1 MHTDHPFTEKQD
13 VFQLPDFAAG
23 PYSVICDF
31 DGTVTPFDV
40 TDAILERFARPAWK
54 TIEDEWVRGAIS
66 ARQCMERQIP
76 LIEAPL
82 ERLDAFLDTVPVT
95 GGFVEFVRYSRSK
108 GIPLGIV
115 SDGMDYPIKR
125 ILNRHGLRHV
135 PVVANRMV
143 YREGAY
149 RLEFPYGR
157 EGCAS
162 GVCKCGGAEAV
173 SGDGKTLL
181 IGDGLSDCC
190 LARSASF
197 TLARQGKALHR
208 RCAAEGY
215 PYFTYLDFFDI
226 LEAFGAPLPK
236 PIAAPAAAPAAYGG
250 ELCLWN
256 KSHFEGDCLNL
267 HPSLPQDLR
276 PLSHFTPNLWR
287 MS

>member
-1 MHTDHPFTEKQD
+1 MHTAHPFTEKQD
-13 VFQLPDFAAG
+13 VFAAG

-143 YREGAY
+143 YREGASPWPS
-149 RLEFPYGR
+149 RWTATPCSSETGFPTAVWRARPRSRWPGR
-157 EGCAS
+157 ARPCTA
-162 GVCKCGGAEAV
+162 AV
-173 SGDGKTLL
+173 PPKGIRISPIL
-181 IGDGLSDCC
+181 ISSTSLR
-190 LARSASF
+190 RSAHPCRSPSPRPPRLRLPRAESF
-197 TLARQGKALHR
+197 
-208 RCAAEGY
+208 
-215 PYFTYLDFFDI
+215 
-226 LEAFGAPLPK
+226 AFGTN
-236 PIAAPAAAPAAYGG
+236 PISKGIV
-250 ELCLWN
+250 
-256 KSHFEGDCLNL
+256 
-267 HPSLPQDLR
+267 
-276 PLSHFTPNLWR
+276 
-287 MS
+287 

>member
-1 MHTDHPFTEKQD
+1 
-13 VFQLPDFAAG
+13 
-23 PYSVICDF
+23 
-31 DGTVTPFDV
+31 
-40 TDAILERFARPAWK
+40 
-54 TIEDEWVRGAIS
+54 
-66 ARQCMERQIP
+66 MERQIP

-82 ERLDAFLDTVPVT
+82 ERLDAFLDRVPVT

-162 GVCKCGGAEAV
+162 GVCKCGVAEAV

-236 PIAAPAAAPAAYGG
+236 PIAAPAAAPAA
-250 ELCLWN
+250 
-256 KSHFEGDCLNL
+256 
-267 HPSLPQDLR
+267 
-276 PLSHFTPNLWR
+276 
-287 MS
+287 

>member
-162 GVCKCGGAEAV
+162 GVCKCGVAEAV

-197 TLARQGKALHR
+197 TLARQGKAVVLVLHDLPLALSTADR
-208 RCAAEGY
+208 LAVLDGGRLLAVDGPEALCADGILNSVFGIELGRVMTDRGWRY
-215 PYFTYLDFFDI
+215 YYL
-226 LEAFGAPLPK
+226 
-236 PIAAPAAAPAAYGG
+236 
-250 ELCLWN
+250 
-256 KSHFEGDCLNL
+256 
-267 HPSLPQDLR
+267 
-276 PLSHFTPNLWR
+276 
-287 MS
+287 

>member
-1 MHTDHPFTEKQD
+1 MG
-13 VFQLPDFAAG
+13 A
-23 PYSVICDF
+23 
-31 DGTVTPFDV
+31 
-40 TDAILERFARPAWK
+40 
-54 TIEDEWVRGAIS
+54 GAIS

-162 GVCKCGGAEAV
+162 GVCKCGVAEAV

-197 TLARQGKALHR
+197 TLARAGQGPAPPLCR
-208 RCAAEGY
+208 RRVSV
-215 PYFTYLDFFDI
+215 F
-226 LEAFGAPLPK
+226 
-236 PIAAPAAAPAAYGG
+236 
-250 ELCLWN
+250 
-256 KSHFEGDCLNL
+256 H
-267 HPSLPQDLR
+267 
-276 PLSHFTPNLWR
+276 LS
-287 MS
+287 

>member
-108 GIPLGIV
+108 GIP
-115 SDGMDYPIKR
+115 R
-125 ILNRHGLRHV
+125 HRERRHGLPHQAHLEQARPAPCPRGRQPHGLQ
-135 PVVANRMV
+135 
-143 YREGAY
+143 EGATASNSLRTRGL
-149 RLEFPYGR
+149 RLGVQVRRCRGR
-157 EGCAS
+157 L
-162 GVCKCGGAEAV
+162 
-173 SGDGKTLL
+173 GDGKTCSSETGFPTAVWRARPRSRWPGRARPCTAAVPPKGIRISPIL
-181 IGDGLSDCC
+181 ISSTSLR
-190 LARSASF
+190 RSA
-197 TLARQGKALHR
+197 H
-208 RCAAEGY
+208 
-215 PYFTYLDFFDI
+215 
-226 LEAFGAPLPK
+226 PLPK
-236 PIAAPAAAPAAYGG
+236 PIAAPAAAPAA
-250 ELCLWN
+250 
-256 KSHFEGDCLNL
+256 
-267 HPSLPQDLR
+267 
-276 PLSHFTPNLWR
+276 
-287 MS
+287 

>member
-54 TIEDEWVRGAIS
+54 TIEDEWVRDAIS

-95 GGFVEFVRYSRSK
+95 GGFVEFVRYGRSK

-125 ILNRHGLRHV
+125 VLNRHGLRHV

-162 GVCKCGGAEAV
+162 GVCKCGVAEAV
-173 SGDGKTLL
+173 PR
-181 IGDGLSDCC
+181 DGLGGRQD
-190 LARSASF
+190 LA
-197 TLARQGKALHR
+197 HR
-208 RCAAEGY
+208 RW
-215 PYFTYLDFFDI
+215 
-226 LEAFGAPLPK
+226 AFRLLSGALGLVHAGPAGQGPAPPL
-236 PIAAPAAAPAAYGG
+236 
-250 ELCLWN
+250 CRRRV
-256 KSHFEGDCLNL
+256 SVFH
-267 HPSLPQDLR
+267 
-276 PLSHFTPNLWR
+276 LS
-287 MS
+287 

>member
-162 GVCKCGGAEAV
+162 GVCKCGVAEAV

-197 TLARQGKALHR
+197 TLARQGKPCTAAVPPKGIRISPILISSTSLR
-208 RCAAEGY
+208 RSEHPCRSPSPRPPRLRLPRAES
-215 PYFTYLDFFDI
+215 F
-226 LEAFGAPLPK
+226 AFGTN
-236 PIAAPAAAPAAYGG
+236 PISKGIV
-250 ELCLWN
+250 
-256 KSHFEGDCLNL
+256 
-267 HPSLPQDLR
+267 
-276 PLSHFTPNLWR
+276 
-287 MS
+287 

>member
-162 GVCKCGGAEAV
+162 GVCKCGVAEAV

-197 TLARQGKALHR
+197 TLARQGKAAVPPKGIRISPILISSTSLR
-208 RCAAEGY
+208 RSAHPCRSPSPRPPRLRLPRAES
-215 PYFTYLDFFDI
+215 F
-226 LEAFGAPLPK
+226 AFGTN
-236 PIAAPAAAPAAYGG
+236 PISKGIV
-250 ELCLWN
+250 
-256 KSHFEGDCLNL
+256 
-267 HPSLPQDLR
+267 
-276 PLSHFTPNLWR
+276 
-287 MS
+287 

>member
-115 SDGMDYPIKR
+115 QARVGIAEVDGGIPHLEVEIGLVLVIVQERAVTAREQLRRFQIVHGVAVGAIPGFGFEKR
-125 ILNRHGLRHV
+125 LFVCFRGLQDILH
-135 PVVANRMV
+135 
-143 YREGAY
+143 
-149 RLEFPYGR
+149 RLGVKCERGRRSWGR
-157 EGCAS
+157 EGCRFKQS
-162 GVCKCGGAEAV
+162 PSKW
-173 SGDGKTLL
+173 DL
-181 IGDGLSDCC
+181 
-190 LARSASF
+190 F
-197 TLARQGKALHR
+197 QRQSS
-208 RCAAEGY
+208 
-215 PYFTYLDFFDI
+215 P
-226 LEAFGAPLPK
+226 P
-236 PIAAPAAAPAAYGG
+236 
-250 ELCLWN
+250 
-256 KSHFEGDCLNL
+256 
-267 HPSLPQDLR
+267 
-276 PLSHFTPNLWR
+276 
-287 MS
+287 

>member
-40 TDAILERFARPAWK
+40 TDATLERFARLAWK

-95 GGFVEFVRYSRSK
+95 GGFVEFVRYGRSK

-115 SDGMDYPIKR
+115 SDGMDY
-125 ILNRHGLRHV
+125 
-135 PVVANRMV
+135 
-143 YREGAY
+143 

-157 EGCAS
+157 EGRAS
-162 GVCKCGGAEAV
+162 GVCKCGVAEAV

-236 PIAAPAAAPAAYGG
+236 PIAAPAAAPAA
-250 ELCLWN
+250 
-256 KSHFEGDCLNL
+256 
-267 HPSLPQDLR
+267 
-276 PLSHFTPNLWR
+276 
-287 MS
+287 

>member
-162 GVCKCGGAEAV
+162 GVCKCGVAEAV

-236 PIAAPAAAPAAYGG
+236 PIAATSAAPAA
-250 ELCLWN
+250 
-256 KSHFEGDCLNL
+256 
-267 HPSLPQDLR
+267 
-276 PLSHFTPNLWR
+276 
-287 MS
+287 

>member
-1 MHTDHPFTEKQD
+1 MQSDQSPTKKQD

-54 TIEDEWVRGAIS
+54 AIEDEWVRGGIS
-66 ARQCMERQIP
+66 ARECMERQIP

-95 GGFVEFVRYSRSK
+95 EGFAAFVRHCRSE

-115 SDGMDYPIKR
+115 SDGMDYPIRR
-125 ILNRHGLRHV
+125 ILSGHGLRHI

-143 YREGAY
+143 YREGAGY

-157 EGCAS
+157 DGCPS
-162 GVCKCGGAEAV
+162 GVCKCGVAEAV
-173 SGDGKTLL
+173 SAGGKTLL

-190 LARSASF
+190 LAGSASF

-208 RCAAEGY
+208 RCAEKGY
-215 PYFTYLDFFDI
+215 PHRAYFDFFDI
-226 LEAFGAPLPK
+226 LELFGAPLPK
-236 PIAAPAAAPAAYGG
+236 PAAAQAAVPAA
-250 ELCLWN
+250 
-256 KSHFEGDCLNL
+256 
-267 HPSLPQDLR
+267 
-276 PLSHFTPNLWR
+276 
-287 MS
+287 

>member
-1 MHTDHPFTEKQD
+1 MHTDQPFTEKQD

-157 EGCAS
+157 EGCPS
-162 GVCKCGGAEAV
+162 GVRPP
-173 SGDGKTLL
+173 
-181 IGDGLSDCC
+181 CC
-190 LARSASF
+190 RP
-197 TLARQGKALHR
+197 
-208 RCAAEGY
+208 RCR
-215 PYFTYLDFFDI
+215 
-226 LEAFGAPLPK
+226 
-236 PIAAPAAAPAAYGG
+236 PAG
-250 ELCLWN
+250 
-256 KSHFEGDCLNL
+256 
-267 HPSLPQDLR
+267 
-276 PLSHFTPNLWR
+276 
-287 MS
+287 

>member
-162 GVCKCGGAEAV
+162 GVCKCGVAEAV

-197 TLARQGKALHR
+197 TLARQGKAAAVPPKGIRISPILISSTSLR
-208 RCAAEGY
+208 RSAHPCRSPSPRPPRLRLPRAES
-215 PYFTYLDFFDI
+215 F
-226 LEAFGAPLPK
+226 AFGTN
-236 PIAAPAAAPAAYGG
+236 PISKGIV
-250 ELCLWN
+250 
-256 KSHFEGDCLNL
+256 
-267 HPSLPQDLR
+267 
-276 PLSHFTPNLWR
+276 
-287 MS
+287 

>member
-1 MHTDHPFTEKQD
+1 M
-13 VFQLPDFAAG
+13 FQLPDFAAG

-115 SDGMDYPIKR
+115 SDGMDYHQAH
-125 ILNRHGLRHV
+125 LNRHGLPCPRGRQPHGLQ
-135 PVVANRMV
+135 
-143 YREGAY
+143 EGAY
-149 RLEFPYGR
+149 RLNSLR
-157 EGCAS
+157 TRRLRLGCAS
-162 GVCKCGGAEAV
+162 AALPRLSRGRQ
-173 SGDGKTLL
+173 DLL

-197 TLARQGKALHR
+197 TLVRQGGPAPPLPPKGIRISPILISSTSLR
-208 RCAAEGY
+208 RSAHPCRSPSPRPPRLRLPRAES
-215 PYFTYLDFFDI
+215 F
-226 LEAFGAPLPK
+226 AFGTNSISK
-236 PIAAPAAAPAAYGG
+236 GIV
-250 ELCLWN
+250 
-256 KSHFEGDCLNL
+256 
-267 HPSLPQDLR
+267 
-276 PLSHFTPNLWR
+276 
-287 MS
+287 

>member
-1 MHTDHPFTEKQD
+1 M
-13 VFQLPDFAAG
+13 
-23 PYSVICDF
+23 
-31 DGTVTPFDV
+31 
-40 TDAILERFARPAWK
+40 
-54 TIEDEWVRGAIS
+54 
-66 ARQCMERQIP
+66 
-76 LIEAPL
+76 
-82 ERLDAFLDTVPVT
+82 
-95 GGFVEFVRYSRSK
+95 EFVRYSRSK

-162 GVCKCGGAEAV
+162 GVCKCGVAEAV

-197 TLARQGKALHR
+197 TLARQGKALHLSLIHISQKVDVR
-208 RCAAEGY
+208 
-215 PYFTYLDFFDI
+215 I
-226 LEAFGAPLPK
+226 
-236 PIAAPAAAPAAYGG
+236 IAATNQNLVEAIEKGKFRRDLYYRLNVYPII
-250 ELCLWN
+250 CLLYT
-256 KSHFEGDCLNL
+256 SRCV
-267 HPSLPQDLR
+267 
-276 PLSHFTPNLWR
+276 
-287 MS
+287 

>member
-162 GVCKCGGAEAV
+162 GVCKCGVAEAV

-197 TLARQGKALHR
+197 TLHR

-236 PIAAPAAAPAAYGG
+236 PIAAPAAAPAA
-250 ELCLWN
+250 
-256 KSHFEGDCLNL
+256 
-267 HPSLPQDLR
+267 
-276 PLSHFTPNLWR
+276 
-287 MS
+287 

>member
-1 MHTDHPFTEKQD
+1 
-13 VFQLPDFAAG
+13 
-23 PYSVICDF
+23 
-31 DGTVTPFDV
+31 
-40 TDAILERFARPAWK
+40 
-54 TIEDEWVRGAIS
+54 
-66 ARQCMERQIP
+66 
-76 LIEAPL
+76 
-82 ERLDAFLDTVPVT
+82 
-95 GGFVEFVRYSRSK
+95 
-108 GIPLGIV
+108 
-115 SDGMDYPIKR
+115 
-125 ILNRHGLRHV
+125 
-135 PVVANRMV
+135 MV

-162 GVCKCGGAEAV
+162 GVCKCGVAEAV

-236 PIAAPAAAPAAYGG
+236 PIAAPAAAPAA
-250 ELCLWN
+250 
-256 KSHFEGDCLNL
+256 
-267 HPSLPQDLR
+267 
-276 PLSHFTPNLWR
+276 
-287 MS
+287 

>member
-108 GIPLGIV
+108 GIPLG
-115 SDGMDYPIKR
+115 S
-125 ILNRHGLRHV
+125 
-135 PVVANRMV
+135 
-143 YREGAY
+143 
-149 RLEFPYGR
+149 
-157 EGCAS
+157 
-162 GVCKCGGAEAV
+162 
-173 SGDGKTLL
+173 
-181 IGDGLSDCC
+181 
-190 LARSASF
+190 
-197 TLARQGKALHR
+197 
-208 RCAAEGY
+208 
-215 PYFTYLDFFDI
+215 
-226 LEAFGAPLPK
+226 
-236 PIAAPAAAPAAYGG
+236 
-250 ELCLWN
+250 
-256 KSHFEGDCLNL
+256 
-267 HPSLPQDLR
+267 
-276 PLSHFTPNLWR
+276 
-287 MS
+287 

>member
-162 GVCKCGGAEAV
+162 GVCKCGVAEAV
-173 SGDGKTLL
+173 SGTARPCSSETGFPTAVWRARPRSRWPGRARPCTAAVPPKGIRISPIL
-181 IGDGLSDCC
+181 ISSTSLR
-190 LARSASF
+190 RSAHPCRSPSPRPPRLRLPRAESF
-197 TLARQGKALHR
+197 
-208 RCAAEGY
+208 
-215 PYFTYLDFFDI
+215 
-226 LEAFGAPLPK
+226 AFGTN
-236 PIAAPAAAPAAYGG
+236 PISKGIV
-250 ELCLWN
+250 
-256 KSHFEGDCLNL
+256 
-267 HPSLPQDLR
+267 
-276 PLSHFTPNLWR
+276 
-287 MS
+287 